1 MFVISLTGNEFMVC
15 ICNVICLSSHWQGM
29 NSWYIY
35 AMSYMF
41 VISLTRNEFMVYIC
55 NVIICLS
62 SHWQGK
68 HSWYISVLS
77 YVWHLTDMEL
87 IYGIFMQCH
96 MFVISLTGN
105 EFMVYIC
112 NVIICLSSH
121 WQGMNSWYISVMS
134 YVCHL
139 TDGEWIH
146 GIYL

>member
-1 MFVISLTGNEFMVC
+1 MFVISLTGNEFMVCICNVICLSSHWHGMNLWYIYAMSYVCHLTDREWIHGIYLYCHMFVISLTGNEFMVC

-62 SHWQGK
+62 SHWQGVN
-68 HSWYISVLS
+68 SWYISVLS
-77 YVWHLTDMEL
+77 Y
-87 IYGIFMQCH
+87 I
-96 MFVISLTGN
+96 
-105 EFMVYIC
+105 
-112 NVIICLSSH
+112 
-121 WQGMNSWYISVMS
+121 
-134 YVCHL
+134 CHL
-139 TDGEWIH
+139 TEREWIW